1 MNVGPVILCAM
12 AAASGAILVPLS
24 IYMYLRSPRV
34 RRNWK
39 NKLSDSTQIE
49 NLLPLAETHIDYFL
63 RHKLTTAMPMVAMF
77 IGDKTIAQFKA
88 IFMEEL
94 KELLPEF
101 TAAYLDQLLSR
112 DRLTKMI
119 WNQLAIKLMSAGAC
133 LGLAIGLVQCIILV
147 LWK

>member
-1 MNVGPVILCAM
+1 
-12 AAASGAILVPLS
+12 
-24 IYMYLRSPRV
+24 MYICSPKV
-34 RRNWK
+34 RKTWK
-39 NKLSDSTQIE
+39 QKLSDSAQLE

-88 IFMEEL
+88 VFMEEL

-101 TAAYLDQLLSR
+101 TNAYVDQLLSR
-112 DRLTKMI
+112 ERMTKMI
-119 WNQLAIKLMSAGAC
+119 WNQLAIKLMSAGAG
-133 LGLAIGLVQCIILV
+133 LGIVIGLIQWIILI

>member
-1 MNVGPVILCAM
+1 
-12 AAASGAILVPLS
+12 
-24 IYMYLRSPRV
+24 
-34 RRNWK
+34 
-39 NKLSDSTQIE
+39 
-49 NLLPLAETHIDYFL
+49 
-63 RHKLTTAMPMVAMF
+63 MPMVAMF

-133 LGLAIGLVQCIILV
+133 LGLAIGLVQWIILV